1 MRFEVTEVLDAI
13 ERHLTTEAALAQA
26 VVDIGQVAW
35 FDALDGGRPVNLLRV
50 GLLVDGLTRHLGEDA
65 IMIYPVAGRELLTDA
80 DLTSKERMV
89 LGRWAGDGMIEV
101 VPSVGDRVPEVADLT
116 GLPVITRDGYPGLEV
131 RFPWLRGQP
140 DRVLRLMPGEGAAR
154 IVGGQPVP
162 AQPDGPG
169 AVLLSRLWR
178 CPRRDC
184 PTFGERRGMTQSVPR
199 IRAGVP
205 VCPRH
210 DEPLINAG
218 PRPPAV
224 AMALIVDGTIRERF
238 VVRVGR
244 PVTIGRS
251 PEDPDGLVI
260 GSHLSG
266 DAAQMIS
273 RNHVRVELRDDVLLA
288 TDLSTNGTVVRSRSG
303 PYTPAEQVHLSG
315 GAPHPLQAWD
325 TLELYSGVV
334 ISRADRSLTRSAG
347 GAGSVMGDAP
357 TISMGPHMQLREPG
371 SEYDRRF

>member
-1 MRFEVTEVLDAI
+1 MRFDVTEVLDAI

-50 GLLVDGLTRHLGEDA
+50 GMLVDALARHLGEDA
-65 IMIYPVAGRELLTDA
+65 IMIYPVAGRDLLTDA

-89 LGRWAGDGMIEV
+89 LGRWAGDGLIEV
-101 VPSVGDRVPEVADLT
+101 VPSIGDRVAEVADLT
-116 GLPVITRDGYPGLEV
+116 GLPVVTRDGYPGLED
-131 RFPWLRGQP
+131 RYPWLRGQP
-140 DRVLRLMPGEGAAR
+140 DRVLRVLPGDGAAR
-154 IVGGQPVP
+154 IVGGQPGT

-169 AVLLSRLWR
+169 LALLSRVWR
-178 CPRRDC
+178 CSRREC
-184 PTFGERRGMTQSVPR
+184 PTFGERRAMTQSVPR
-199 IRAGVP
+199 LRSGVP

-210 DEPLINAG
+210 DEPLVNAG

-224 AMALIVDGTIRERF
+224 AMALLVDGTVRERF

-244 PVTIGRS
+244 PVTVGRS
-251 PEDPDGLVI
+251 PDDPDGLMI

-273 RNHVRVELRDDVLLA
+273 RNHVRVELRDDVLMA
-288 TDLSTNGTVVRSRSG
+288 TDQSTNGTVVRSRSG
-303 PYTPAEQVHLSG
+303 PYMPAEEVHLSG
-315 GAPHPLQAWD
+315 GAPYALKPWD
-325 TLELYSGVV
+325 TLELPSGVV

-347 GAGSVMGDAP
+347 GPESVMGDAP
-357 TISMGPHMQLREPG
+357 TMAMGQPMSLPELG